1 VPASS
6 KKRSG
11 RENRWVPMKKI
22 LLFHIVFKIC
32 QKKSKKNIFPPSQ
45 VESEAYTFP
54 LPGRL
59 CSGIH
64 SGYAQRTRKTV
75 GKLPRMRRHT
85 VKIVVW
91 RKRSMKLKPLNDRV
105 LVKRLE
111 SEEKTAGGLY
121 IPDTAKEKPSRGK
134 VVAAGPGKL
143 ADDGKRTALAV
154 KAGDLVL
161 FNKYAGTEISL
172 DGEEHLVM
180 REDDIL
186 AIIA

>member
-1 VPASS
+1 
-6 KKRSG
+6 
-11 RENRWVPMKKI
+11 
-22 LLFHIVFKIC
+22 
-32 QKKSKKNIFPPSQ
+32 
-45 VESEAYTFP
+45 
-54 LPGRL
+54 
-59 CSGIH
+59 
-64 SGYAQRTRKTV
+64 
-75 GKLPRMRRHT
+75 
-85 VKIVVW
+85 
-91 RKRSMKLKPLNDRV
+91 MKLKPLNDRV

-111 SEEKTAGGLY
+111 SDEKTAGGLY